1 MTPHLGRQKYTISY
15 LGVQLQG
22 AVDHNS
28 RRMHENRSQRTFA
41 DLESLL
47 HIKRLSRQIKK
58 SASLMETTV
67 GERDTETGGLQ
78 SSTGRRASQLGV
90 SSGLIFG

>member
-1 MTPHLGRQKYTISY
+1 MTPQLGRQKYTISY
-15 LGVQLQG
+15 LGVQLHD
-22 AVDHNS
+22 AVEHNG

-41 DLESLL
+41 DLKSLL
-47 HIKRLSRQIKK
+47 DTRRLSRQIKK

-78 SSTGRRASQLGV
+78 SSHVNDLCSARGE
-90 SSGLIFG
+90 